1 VHHQFN
7 YHEYWFI
14 TELLYKNPSES
25 QDTYINKI
33 NMTSTD
39 DDVVS
44 ISYTDLVAACSD
56 NKSNINNLIERSF
69 SSSGLGI
76 IAITDV
82 PNLPEMRLKLLP
94 LAHKLASC
102 TPDQLEKVTIAAS
115 GYQVGWSHGRER
127 LEGNKYDYSKGSFY
141 ANPLTEDLAQSMLD
155 RRKEDGD
162 SEALKWDE
170 SLVKTEEEVRALAKT
185 CPAFFAPNIW
195 PTEDIPEL
203 ESAFKDV
210 AQLVHQV
217 GIMLAKCCDSFVS
230 ANVSILLSAVI
241 DMIATIYY
249 SHLHLS

>member
-1 VHHQFN
+1 
-7 YHEYWFI
+7 
-14 TELLYKNPSES
+14 
-25 QDTYINKI
+25 
-33 NMTSTD
+33 MTSTD

-44 ISYTDLVAACSD
+44 ISYDDLVAACSD
-56 NKSNINNLIERSF
+56 NKSINNLIERAF

-94 LAHKLASC
+94 LAHKLSSL
-102 TPDQLEKVTIAAS
+102 PPNKLQKVTVPTS
-115 GYQVGWSHGRER
+115 GYQVGWSHGREK
-127 LEGNKYDYSKGSFY
+127 LEGDKFDYSKGSFY

-170 SLVKTEEEVRALAKT
+170 SLDKTEEEVRALAKS
-185 CPAFFAPNIW
+185 CPAFFAHNVW
-195 PTEDIPEL
+195 PTEDIPEF

-217 GIMLAKCCDSFVS
+217 GIMLAQCCDSFVS

-241 DMIATIYY
+241 DMISLI
-249 SHLHLS
+249 